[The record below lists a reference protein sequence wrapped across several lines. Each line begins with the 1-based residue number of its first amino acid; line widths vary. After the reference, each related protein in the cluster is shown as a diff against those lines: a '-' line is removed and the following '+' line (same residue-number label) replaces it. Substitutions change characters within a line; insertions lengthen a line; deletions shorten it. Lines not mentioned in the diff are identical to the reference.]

1 MSKNGK
7 KWLSVTE
14 AAQLLGVPRHKFFRE
29 MKLGRVRFA
38 RVGWNHLVSRKSLD
52 EYRKTLSEASTR

>member
-14 AAQLLGVPRHKFFRE
+14 AAQLLGIPRHKVFRE
-29 MKLGRVRFA
+29 MKLGRIRCA
-38 RVGWNHLVSRKSLD
+38 RIGWTHLISAKSLK

>member
-14 AAQLLGVPRHKFFRE
+14 AAQLLGIPRLKVFRE
-29 MKLGRVRFA
+29 VKAGKIRAVRI
-38 RVGWNHLVSRKSLD
+38 GWIHLVSTKSRK